1 MSNNE
6 YALTDMEFN
15 ALRDYIYKKS
25 GIFFS
30 ERNRFQ
36 LETKIKIRFDATDCH
51 STIEYLKLL
60 DDPKKN
66 HNELNDLLNTITVN
80 ETSFF
85 RDTFQISAIEKNI
98 IPELIKKNDVL
109 GFKQLR
115 VWSAA
120 SSSGEEA
127 YTIAILLAEYLKDSI
142 SRWNIKIYATDIND
156 NVLKMCKE
164 GVYNKNSLRNT
175 SQAII
180 EKYFKKIGSDKYI
193 IRDDIK
199 AMVIPEKC
207 NLIDTSACKRYS
219 GIDILLL
226 RNVLIYFD
234 KESKKKVLKMCY
246 ENLKDGGYMMVGHAE
261 TIFGLN
267 NNFKVVYFVNVIG
280 YKK

>member
-1 MSNNE
+1 MQNHN
-6 YALTDMEFN
+6 LTDPEFN

-25 GIFFS
+25 GIFFT

-36 LETKIKIRFDATDCH
+36 LETKIKAIFDDTGCGSAL
-51 STIEYLKLL
+51 EYLKLL
-60 DDPKKN
+60 DDPKRN
-66 HNELNDLLNTITVN
+66 HDELNNLLNAITVN

-109 GFKQLR
+109 GLKQIK

-127 YTIAILLAEYLKDSI
+127 YTIAILLSEYLKDSI
-142 SRWNIKIYATDIND
+142 SRWHIKIYATDIND
-156 NVLKMCKE
+156 NVLKMCRE
-164 GVYNKNSLRNT
+164 GVYNEISLRNT
-175 SQAII
+175 SAAIK
-180 EKYFKKIGSDKYI
+180 EKYFKKMGNGKYA

-199 AMVIPEKC
+199 AMVVPEKC
-207 NLIDTSACKRYS
+207 NLIDTAACKRYS
-219 GIDILLL
+219 GIDLLL
-226 RNVLIYFD
+226 IRNVLIYFD

-246 ENLKDGGYMMVGHAE
+246 ENLKDGGYMFLGHAE

-267 NNFKVVYFVNVIG
+267 DSFKLIHFVNAIG